1 MVRAVINELKKVD
14 AVPFIVPTMGSHGGG
29 TVEGQ
34 LGILTEYGI
43 TEESMGVPIEA
54 SMDVVQVGTLSDG
67 WPVYCD
73 RIAYEADYIV
83 HV

>member
-1 MVRAVINELKKVD
+1 
-14 AVPFIVPTMGSHGGG
+14 MGSHGGG

-83 HV
+83 RTIRSLSSTEQVYLST